1 MAIPRVW
8 LVTGASSG
16 FGRSLTEFVL
26 TKGDVVVATLRK
38 PEVLQDLSA
47 RYPEDRLLVLKL
59 DVANQTEIDH
69 AFART
74 KEVFGRLDVVFNNA
88 GYVVFGDA
96 ETTPAD
102 AARALFEV
110 NFWGAVNVSRAA
122 VKFFREVNEPGRG
135 GLLIQTSSVA
145 GLEAIPRLSFYTLDG
160 FSEALAMEVLPEWNI
175 KICILQPGGF
185 KTNVFANAI
194 YLPEN
199 PVYKDRMSVPLGSGS
214 GHKVKRLGDPA
225 KLAKAIYSLVEGG
238 HVLLHLPVG
247 QDTLEVA
254 QRKVES
260 LTKEISEGTVWSV
273 DLSCD

>member
-1 MAIPRVW
+1 M
-8 LVTGASSG
+8 
-16 FGRSLTEFVL
+16 
-26 TKGDVVVATLRK
+26 
-38 PEVLQDLSA
+38 LQDLSA

-145 GLEAIPRLSFYTLDG
+145 GLEAIPRLSFY
-160 FSEALAMEVLPEWNI
+160 SARQV
-175 KICILQPGGF
+175 
-185 KTNVFANAI
+185 
-194 YLPEN
+194 
-199 PVYKDRMSVPLGSGS
+199 
-214 GHKVKRLGDPA
+214 
-225 KLAKAIYSLVEGG
+225 
-238 HVLLHLPVG
+238 
-247 QDTLEVA
+247 
-254 QRKVES
+254 
-260 LTKEISEGTVWSV
+260 
-273 DLSCD
+273 